1 VATTPAASEFNSIHP
16 QIPYQEIQHI
26 KFISD
31 NSFKAG
37 KGKVTLN
44 LGWQSNQ
51 RKEFGNPDDP
61 LEKSLHFDLKTFN
74 YNTAYHFDDRNGWNI
89 SVGLNGMVQSNHNR
103 GVEVLIPEYN
113 LFDVGGFVYSQK
125 TIGKTTVSGGLRY
138 DHRTLDSKE
147 FDESGGIK
155 FSGFTK
161 YFSNVSGSA
170 GITYAATE
178 RFLIKMNLARGFRA
192 PSIPELASNGTHEGT
207 NRYEYGNPSLNS
219 ENSWQGDIGV
229 ELNSDHILFTAN
241 AFYNSINNFI
251 FYNKLVGANGSDSLV
266 DVNGDLV
273 PAFQFEQRDANL
285 YGGEVLLDVHPHP
298 LDWLHWENTLSY
310 VRGKF
315 VSPVEGVQNVPLMP
329 ATRWIS
335 ELRAELLKSGKSMKN
350 LALHFE
356 VDHTFDQNKPFT
368 AFHTETPTPGY
379 TLLNASVSTDFVRK
393 NKTLFSIYFLGNNLG
408 DVAYQ
413 SHLSRLKYTDVNPV
427 TGRQG
432 VFNMGRNFMVKL
444 NIPLSF

>member
-1 VATTPAASEFNSIHP
+1 
-16 QIPYQEIQHI
+16 
-26 KFISD
+26 
-31 NSFKAG
+31 
-37 KGKVTLN
+37 
-44 LGWQSNQ
+44 
-51 RKEFGNPDDP
+51 
-61 LEKSLHFDLKTFN
+61 
-74 YNTAYHFDDRNGWNI
+74 
-89 SVGLNGMVQSNHNR
+89 
-103 GVEVLIPEYN
+103 VEVLIPEYN
-113 LFDVGGFVYSQK
+113 LFDAGGFVYSQK

-147 FDESGGIK
+147 FDESGSIK
-155 FSGFTK
+155 FSGFQK
-161 YFSNVSGSA
+161 QFSNVSGSA

-207 NRYEYGNPSLNS
+207 NRYEYGNPNLNS
-219 ENSWQGDIGV
+219 ENSWQGDVGV

-251 FYNKLVGANGSDSLV
+251 FYNKLVGVNGSDSLV
-266 DVNGDLV
+266 NVSGDLI

-285 YGGEVLLDVHPHP
+285 YGGEVLLDIHPHP

-310 VRGKF
+310 VRAKF
-315 VSPVEGVQNVPLMP
+315 ASPLEGVQNVPLIP

-335 ELRAELLKSGKSMKN
+335 ELRAALLKSGKSLKN

-368 AFHTETPTPGY
+368 AFDTETPTPGY

-393 NKTLFSIYFLGNNLG
+393 NKTLFSLYFLSNNLG

-427 TGRQG
+427 TGRGG